1 MIDQQLQHNRLRI
14 GQRIAQLR
22 EEQGL
27 TQAAL
32 AEMIGMQQQHIS
44 RLEKGRY
51 SARLDLLATVAA
63 ALGGSVDI
71 IPRTR

>member
-1 MIDQQLQHNRLRI
+1 MTSQQLQHNRLRI

-22 EEQGL
+22 EERGL
-27 TQAAL
+27 TQTAL

-51 SARLDLLATVAA
+51 SARLDLLTTVAA
-63 ALGGSVDI
+63 ALGCEVDLVYYL
-71 IPRTR
+71 

>member
-1 MIDQQLQHNRLRI
+1 MTAQQLQDNRVRI

-22 EEQGL
+22 EERGL
-27 TQAAL
+27 TQTQL
-32 AEMIGMQQQHIS
+32 AEMTGMQQQHIS

-63 ALGGSVDI
+63 ALGCTVGI
-71 IPRTR
+71 ISE

>member
-1 MIDQQLQHNRLRI
+1 MTTQQLQNNRLRI

-22 EEQGL
+22 EERGL
-27 TQAAL
+27 TQTAL

-51 SARLDLLATVAA
+51 SARLDLLAIVAA
-63 ALGGSVDI
+63 ALGGSVENI
-71 IPRTR
+71 SRTR